1 MNDEKL
7 QEKFQKIVL
16 SRQDYFMAAGIS
28 RQMLMTMQIEHAH
41 SVWENHV
48 TYMVRCFA
56 PKEELVD
63 KTVTL
68 QVRVPATWRD
78 HKKLEETPEDERT
91 EDLIKW
97 KTIEQTYR
105 FEHAAV
111 YPHAPAHIFGAF
123 VRQEFMSPQKVCV
136 RYPEIDEVQR

>member
-1 MNDEKL
+1 MD
-7 QEKFQKIVL
+7 QEKFREFVL
-16 SRQDYFMAAGIS
+16 QRQEYFMAAGIS
-28 RQMLMTMQIEHAH
+28 KEMLSTMTIEHREKILDSH
-41 SVWENHV
+41 LTHV
-48 TYMVRCFA
+48 VRCFA
-56 PKEELVD
+56 PKEVLVD

-123 VRQEFMSPQKVCV
+123 VRQEFMSPQSVCL